1 MKRIKKKLY
10 GTDIIFLLL
19 LAMLFVVLLWFGI
32 QLILGLR
39 AEKKVCQS
47 LVALNN
53 IEYNEEFLEEAKKIR
68 GIRSIT
74 PVIEIPVKL
83 RAKNYTMDAVWRG
96 VDLSD
101 LKMKITQSNE
111 MSIGSTPILLLGE
124 GSLTAMVDNNGHAI
138 SEKKQEEFLEQFK
151 EIEWQYCMGAG
162 EDVLEEWKPC
172 LVAGILS
179 DPSEDIYLS
188 YEQASICS
196 KKSGSQSITKVLL
209 TVQGEKNHK
218 QALSYFMEQEPELMN

>member
-53 IEYNEEFLEEAKKIR
+53 IEYNEDFLEEAQKIC

-74 PVIEIPVKL
+74 PVIEIPVIL
-83 RAKNYTMDAVWRG
+83 RAKNYTMDAVWLG

-101 LKMKITQSNE
+101 LNMKITQSNE

-124 GSLTAMVDNNGHAI
+124 GSLAAMIDNNGHTI
-138 SEKKQEEFLEQFK
+138 SENKQKEFLEQFK

-196 KKSGSQSITKVLL
+196 KKIGSQSITKVLL
-209 TVQGEKNHK
+209 TVQGEKNYK
-218 QALSYFMEQEPELMN
+218 QALSYFMEQEPD